1 MALYLPGA
9 TRQGSPTSLLKDPN
23 VALHTISLFT
33 GAGGLDLG
41 LRIAFPATRIVCC
54 VENGIENANLL
65 ATRMEEGTLEEAPI
79 WSDIRT
85 FDGRPWRNKV
95 DCLSGGFPCQAFSTA
110 ARGRNIA
117 EKNLW
122 PEMLRI
128 CGEVCP
134 EFVFAENVAEK
145 AILQAK
151 LDLEAEGYSV
161 KYMQLSAKDVGADH
175 IRERYWL
182 LAHSDNNGKLLS
194 SLNAETFWVQ
204 ELDNRVWETF
214 SEELRVLDGVA
225 HRMDR
230 LKALGNGQ
238 VPVVAAAAFI
248 TLMKEHVLDK
258 SSNL

>member
-1 MALYLPGA
+1 MNELALFAGCGGGILASNLLGINTVCAVERDEYCQHVLVQ
-9 TRQGSPTSLLKDPN
+9 RQNDR
-23 VALHTISLFT
+23 TISPF
-33 GAGGLDLG
+33 
-41 LRIAFPATRIVCC
+41 
-54 VENGIENANLL
+54 
-65 ATRMEEGTLEEAPI
+65 PI
-79 WSDIRT
+79 WDDVCT
-85 FDGRPWRNKV
+85 FDGTLWKGSV
-95 DCLSGGFPCQAFSTA
+95 DVVSGGFPCQAFSTA
-110 ARGRNIA
+110 ARGRNIT

-134 EFVFAENVAEK
+134 EFVFAENVAKK

-151 LDLEAEGYSV
+151 LDLEAEGYNV
-161 KYMQLSAKDVGADH
+161 KYIQLSAKDVGADH

-194 SLNAETFWVQ
+194 SLDAETFRVQ

-214 SEELRVLDGVA
+214 SEELRVPDGVA

-238 VPVVAAAAFI
+238 VPIVAATAFI
-248 TLMKEHVLDK
+248 TLLKKHVLDK
-258 SSNL
+258 GSNL